1 VSQPLWTPASSAT
14 PIVAAAEPPVL
25 PFGDQLFQ
33 RLLRHRIIFLGQQVD
48 DDIANRICAELVLL
62 AAEDEKRDIS
72 IYINSPGGSVYAGMA
87 IYDVMQYVPN
97 DIQTF
102 AMGMA
107 ASMGQFLLTAGAPGK
122 RYALPHAQILMHQP
136 SGGIGGTASDI
147 RIQAEQMLYIKR
159 TLFERTAFHTGR
171 PIEQIE
177 KDADRDRWFTAE
189 EAREYG
195 FVDHVIRS
203 AVEVPTEGIAP

>member
-1 VSQPLWTPASSAT
+1 MSQPLWTPASSAT

-48 DDIANRICAELVLL
+48 DDIANRVCAELVLL

-203 AVEVPTEGIAP
+203 AVEVPSEGIA

>member
-1 VSQPLWTPASSAT
+1 MTQPLWTPAPPSV
-14 PIVAAAEPPVL
+14 VAAAEPPLL

-62 AAEDEKRDIS
+62 ASEDEKRDIS

-97 DIQTF
+97 DVATY

-159 TLFERTAFHTGR
+159 TLFERTAYHTGQ
-171 PIEQIE
+171 PIERIE
-177 KDADRDRWFTAE
+177 EDADRDRWFTAT
-189 EAREYG
+189 EAKEYG
-195 FVDHVIRS
+195 FVDQVIRS
-203 AVEVPTEGIAP
+203 AVEVPSEGPVS